1 MNIEP
6 ERERLSQRE
15 TLQDLLRPI
24 GPTEMVTVYSTTFD
38 NDDRHAI
45 YCALIPSEKI
55 GEVLSKSSW
64 DLSHGQ
70 GLPGSDGN
78 YKYPETLAYLRFGNS
93 DGIEP
98 LVIDR
103 QFHSVRDDY
112 VEISE
117 EFRLFHNLYHDRQ
130 RNEYIKVDDSGNK
143 ILVAVVKPKL
153 VKIRAKELRQF
164 LAIKEMHL
172 SIQFECV
179 VYSTISLAE
188 LGITSRVQNDRK
200 DLYCW
205 SLSYS
210 GESGDRKKPT
220 CSIMDGKRLISPL
233 PKSKSGFEGFAEL
246 QEKQYLNFIIRM
258 DDNGDDI
265 FHTCDP
271 DALSNS
277 FGKNP
282 GAPHEITPVSFGKE
296 VLDKYYHQPSK
307 YKVEEGT
314 LWCNSAW
321 YLRIDNLH
329 EDKVCVSLKDL
340 GDLPYHEQLHWR
352 EHNIASESGFSEVAW
367 RRYFENEWVDSD
379 QPDHIF
385 RQRYRLLT
393 QVCQGNLGW
402 QLLLPL
408 NEEDEHHI
416 QSIRVPA
423 TNEQRDFDG
432 LVLGLATML
441 PDSLN
446 VSGLK
451 SLLDPSQHKDKK
463 GNQKGSIQL
472 LDTLLTNCG
481 ADGFTDHINFLH
493 DLQSLRSSGS
503 AHRKGSKYSKVAARF
518 GVGNQDLRT
527 VFANILREAVELLEY
542 LIELVAER
550 RVFAVAGD
558 AKPS

>member
-1 MNIEP
+1 MGLASLAP
-6 ERERLSQRE
+6 PGAGATLSIFALE
-15 TLQDLLRPI
+15 T
-24 GPTEMVTVYSTTFD
+24 
-38 NDDRHAI
+38 
-45 YCALIPSEKI
+45 
-55 GEVLSKSSW
+55 W
-64 DLSHGQ
+64 DGV
-70 GLPGSDGN
+70 
-78 YKYPETLAYLRFGNS
+78 
-93 DGIEP
+93 EP

-103 QFHSVRDDY
+103 WFHSRGSDY

-117 EFRLFHNLYHDRQ
+117 EFRLFHDLYHDRQ
-130 RNEYIKVDDSGNK
+130 QERYIKFDDNGDETV
-143 ILVAVVKPKL
+143 VAVVKPES
-153 VKIRAKELRQF
+153 VKIRMKEIRQF

-172 SIQFECV
+172 SIQFE
-179 VYSTISLAE
+179 STVFSDNTFEE
-188 LGITSRVQNDRK
+188 LGVTERFQK
-200 DLYCW
+200 GKTQMACW
-205 SLSYS
+205 GLSYADAEPMS
-210 GESGDRKKPT
+210 NGKST
-220 CSIMDGKRLISPL
+220 YSILCGKRLIEPL
-233 PKSKSGFEGFAEL
+233 PKSKSGFWVFAE
-246 QEKQYLNFIIRM
+246 ESRRYLDFIIGM
-258 DDNGDDI
+258 DDNGDGI
-265 FHTCDP
+265 EHTCDP
-271 DALSNS
+271 AELSNW

-282 GAPHEITPVSFGKE
+282 GAPHEVTPVSFRKE
-296 VLDKYYHQPSK
+296 VLEKYYHQPGK
-307 YKVEEGT
+307 YKVEEGA

-321 YLRIDNLH
+321 YLRIDNHH
-329 EDKVCVSLKDL
+329 EDKVCVLLKDL
-340 GDLPYHEQLHWR
+340 GDLSYQEQLHWR
-352 EHNIASESGFSEVAW
+352 EHNIASESGYSEVAW

-393 QVCQGNLGW
+393 QVCQENLGW

-463 GNQKGSIQL
+463 GNQKGGIQL

-493 DLQSLRSSGS
+493 NLQSLRSSGS
-503 AHRKGSKYSKVAARF
+503 AHRKGSKYGKVAARF

-527 VFANILREAVELLEY
+527 VFANILWEAVSLLEY

-558 AKPS
+558 AKPG